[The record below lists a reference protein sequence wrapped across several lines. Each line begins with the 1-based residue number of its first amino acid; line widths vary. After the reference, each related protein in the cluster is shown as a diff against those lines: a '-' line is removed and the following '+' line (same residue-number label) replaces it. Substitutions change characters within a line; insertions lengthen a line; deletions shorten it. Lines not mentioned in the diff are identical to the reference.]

1 MAPVTST
8 TRPYHVIIFGA
19 SGFTG
24 QFVVEELAR
33 CTAEGPSG
41 HLTWALAGR
50 SRPRLE
56 KVLNQAA
63 ETLSQPD
70 LRTEVEI
77 IVADVSEAES
87 LAIMCKQAVV
97 VLNCV
102 GPYRFYGEP
111 VVKACIENGTHCID
125 ICGEPQFL
133 ERMQLDYHS
142 QAVDAGVYVVG
153 SCGVDSIPVD
163 VVGSCGVDSI
173 PVDVVGS
180 CGVDSIPVDVVG
192 SCGVD
197 SIPVDVVG
205 SCGVDSIPV
214 DVVGSCGVDSIP
226 VDVVGSCGVD
236 SIPVDVVGSCGVD
249 SIPVDVVGSCG
260 VDSIPV
266 DVVGSCGVD
275 SIPVDVV
282 GSCGV
287 DSIPEDVVG
296 SCGVDSIPV
305 DVVGSCGVD
314 SIPVDVVGSC
324 GVDSIPVDVVGSC
337 GVDSI
342 PVDVVGSCGV
352 DSIPVDVGILYTRD
366 QFKGTLSAVE
376 SFLTIH
382 TGPEGGCIHDGTW
395 QSAVYGFADRAYLK
409 MLRRR
414 FGHQPL
420 PVVGARVKNR
430 GSLFFSKEV
439 EQYAVPFLGSDAS
452 VVRRSQRF
460 LYEEHQQSPVQYS
473 AYVGIGGIG
482 SVVKMFCGGMLFWF
496 MVKFGLGRKLLITFP
511 GFFSFGLFT
520 SAGPTKKQME
530 GTSFSL
536 MFYGE
541 GYGDGLEPFPG
552 QPNAKIITQIKG
564 AEPGYVATPAA
575 MVQAAIT
582 LLNEPHSLPMGGGVY
597 SPGAAFAKTTLIDR
611 LNRHGLKFSV
621 KTS

>member
-70 LRTEVEI
+70 LRTDVEI
-77 IVADVSEAES
+77 IVADVTEAES

-102 GPYRFYGEP
+102 GP
-111 VVKACIENGTHCID
+111 
-125 ICGEPQFL
+125 FL

-142 QAVDAGVYVVG
+142 KAVEAGLYVVG
-153 SCGVDSIPVD
+153 SCGVDSIPAD
-163 VVGSCGVDSI
+163 M
-173 PVDVVGS
+173 
-180 CGVDSIPVDVVG
+180 
-192 SCGVD
+192 
-197 SIPVDVVG
+197 
-205 SCGVDSIPV
+205 
-214 DVVGSCGVDSIP
+214 
-226 VDVVGSCGVD
+226 
-236 SIPVDVVGSCGVD
+236 
-249 SIPVDVVGSCG
+249 
-260 VDSIPV
+260 
-266 DVVGSCGVD
+266 
-275 SIPVDVV
+275 
-282 GSCGV
+282 
-287 DSIPEDVVG
+287 
-296 SCGVDSIPV
+296 
-305 DVVGSCGVD
+305 
-314 SIPVDVVGSC
+314 
-324 GVDSIPVDVVGSC
+324 
-337 GVDSI
+337 
-342 PVDVVGSCGV
+342 
-352 DSIPVDVGILYTRD
+352 GILYTRD
-366 QFKGTLSAVE
+366 QFKGTLTAVE

-409 MLRRR
+409 TLRRR
-414 FGHQPL
+414 FVHQPL

-482 SVVKMFCGGMLFWF
+482 SVVKMFCGGLLFWL
-496 MVKFGLGRKLLITFP
+496 MVKFGLGRKVLITFP

-536 MFYGE
+536 TFYGE
-541 GYGDGLEPFPG
+541 GYGDGLEPSLG
-552 QPNAKIITQIKG
+552 QPNAKIITQVKG
-564 AEPGYVATPAA
+564 AEPGYVATPVA

-582 LLNEPHSLPMGGGVY
+582 LLNEPQSLPMGGGVY

-621 KTS
+621 KTG